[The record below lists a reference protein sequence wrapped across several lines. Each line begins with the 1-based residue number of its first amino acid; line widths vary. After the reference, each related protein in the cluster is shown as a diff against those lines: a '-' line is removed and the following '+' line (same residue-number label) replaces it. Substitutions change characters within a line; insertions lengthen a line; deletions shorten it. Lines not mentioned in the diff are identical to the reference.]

1 MPPDAAK
8 AIIRRYLD
16 AFNADWEGALRDF
29 VDDEGL
35 AEHVRH
41 MEGAFPNY
49 QLTADDM
56 IAEQDKVAVRFH
68 LRAVHRGSLMGI
80 SATGREVLVEG
91 IIIYQL
97 ANGRIAEHWLH
108 VDMPGLLQQL
118 GAVPA
123 AAAHD

>member
-1 MPPDAAK
+1 MPPNAAK

-16 AFNADWEGALRDF
+16 AFNADWERALRDF

-35 AEHVRH
+35 AEHVRQ

-80 SATGREVLVEG
+80 SATGREVVVEG

-97 ANGRIAEHWLH
+97 ANGRIAEHWLQ

-123 AAAHD
+123 AADHG

>member
-1 MPPDAAK
+1 MQPDAAK
-8 AIIRRYLD
+8 AIVRRYLD
-16 AFNADWEGALRDF
+16 AFNADWERALRDF

-35 AEHVRH
+35 AEHVRQ

-68 LRAVHRGSLMGI
+68 LRAAHRGSLMGI

-91 IIIYQL
+91 IIIYRL
-97 ANGRIAEHWLH
+97 ANGRIAEHWLQ

-123 AAAHD
+123 VAAHG

>member
-1 MPPDAAK
+1 MQPDAAK
-8 AIIRRYLD
+8 AIVRRYLD
-16 AFNADWEGALRDF
+16 AFNADWERALRDF

-35 AEHVRH
+35 AEHIRQ

-68 LRAVHRGSLMGI
+68 LRAVHRGLLMGI

-91 IIIYQL
+91 IIIYRL
-97 ANGRIAEHWLH
+97 ANGRIAEHWLQ

-123 AAAHD
+123 AAAHG